1 MKEVK
6 FMQSKLR
13 VILAVII
20 SFILGFLSCT
30 YFKSNDNQVINV
42 YGTYVSDFSTLSINH
57 DSTYQYSEPFSSGGI
72 SKIDDNT
79 YILSDDEFSGYIAF
93 FYENQV
99 KLVST
104 KNEGSIKIFTKISEV
119 ESNLKTITLKQQF
132 NNFSVVLLTT

>member
-1 MKEVK
+1 MKVVK
-6 FMQSKLR
+6 FMGAKLR
-13 VILAVII
+13 VVLIVIL

-79 YILSDDEFSGYIAF
+79 YILSDGEFNGYIAF
-93 FYENQV
+93 FYDDQV
-99 KLVST
+99 KLVSA
-104 KNEGSIKIFTKISEV
+104 KNEGEIKIFTKISGA
-119 ESNLKTITLKQQF
+119 ESNL
-132 NNFSVVLLTT
+132 NNKIS

>member
-1 MKEVK
+1 MKQVK

-79 YILSDDEFSGYIAF
+79 YILSDGEFSGYIAF
-93 FYENQV
+93 FYDDQV

-119 ESNLKTITLKQQF
+119 ESNLNDKISQY
-132 NNFSVVLLTT
+132 N

>member
-79 YILSDDEFSGYIAF
+79 YILSDD
-93 FYENQV
+93 N
-99 KLVST
+99 
-104 KNEGSIKIFTKISEV
+104 
-119 ESNLKTITLKQQF
+119 TLC
-132 NNFSVVLLTT
+132 VMVI